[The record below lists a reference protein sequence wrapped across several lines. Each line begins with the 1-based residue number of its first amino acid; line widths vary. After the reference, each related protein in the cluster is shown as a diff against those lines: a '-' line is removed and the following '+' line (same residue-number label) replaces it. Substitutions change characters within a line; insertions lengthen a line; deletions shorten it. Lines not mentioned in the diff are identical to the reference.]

1 MEMAIRTTSFEMS
14 DYLDSPDMIA
24 EYIRAAVEEGDEE
37 QLLAA
42 IGDVVRAKGVSEV
55 SSRIGVNRQN
65 LYRALQENGNPRW
78 VTITSVL
85 KDLGLKLTVETV

>member
-1 MEMAIRTTSFEMS
+1 MEVAIRTTSFEMS
-14 DYLDSPDMIA
+14 DYLDSPEMIA